1 MKYASTRRNN
11 VDGGGSDSD
20 GAPIS
25 FVSFQEAICSGYA
38 PDGGLYVPETLPT
51 LSKKDLKEWS
61 RLSYPDLS
69 FEILRLFISPKEV
82 ADEVLRGICA
92 TTLDGFEDPNHAVPI
107 RKLGSVYVAELFHG
121 PTFCFKDFGLGAV
134 VSLLSYF
141 SSQQNIPTTLLV
153 ATTGDTG
160 PAAVQA
166 VSRVNNPLVRI
177 LVHFPLGQISEFQKR
192 QLTTVDSPCVRVVSF
207 EGGGDDMDA
216 PIKRILQSSSRGE
229 SNDGRVVGVNSY
241 NIARPLMQMVHFVW
255 TYLRVVEDVGL
266 DPGNADVRVDMV
278 VPTGA
283 MGNIVGGYMAKKMG
297 VPIGRLCAGT
307 NINDIVYRVMH
318 TGQFHRSNRME
329 RTLSEAINI
338 QLPYNF
344 ERLLYYLTDCNSTL
358 VKEWMDTVDNT
369 SKLDLDST
377 WLSRLQDEFASERV
391 TDDAMCATIQS
402 IKQDYD
408 YTVDPHTA
416 VAFSSAMSLGYNLRQ
431 QTSLVAILST
441 ASPCKFQESMT
452 VALGSE
458 GWNDYVNTEYPEQAG
473 RIMEMTQIEPIV
485 YRKGEDWEALTRRI
499 VDDFAKSR

>member
-1 MKYASTRRNN
+1 
-11 VDGGGSDSD
+11 
-20 GAPIS
+20 
-25 FVSFQEAICSGYA
+25 
-38 PDGGLYVPETLPT
+38 
-51 LSKKDLKEWS
+51 
-61 RLSYPDLS
+61 
-69 FEILRLFISPKEV
+69 
-82 ADEVLRGICA
+82 
-92 TTLDGFEDPNHAVPI
+92 
-107 RKLGSVYVAELFHG
+107 
-121 PTFCFKDFGLGAV
+121 
-134 VSLLSYF
+134 
-141 SSQQNIPTTLLV
+141 
-153 ATTGDTG
+153 
-160 PAAVQA
+160 
-166 VSRVNNPLVRI
+166 
-177 LVHFPLGQISEFQKR
+177 
-192 QLTTVDSPCVRVVSF
+192 
-207 EGGGDDMDA
+207 
-216 PIKRILQSSSRGE
+216 
-229 SNDGRVVGVNSY
+229 
-241 NIARPLMQMVHFVW
+241 
-255 TYLRVVEDVGL
+255 
-266 DPGNADVRVDMV
+266 MV

-338 QLPYNF
+338 QLVSLSYGDVRNVHSTRFILLLFHLYIFQPYNF

-377 WLSRLQDEFASERV
+377 WLSRLQDEFAAERV

>member
-1 MKYASTRRNN
+1 
-11 VDGGGSDSD
+11 
-20 GAPIS
+20 
-25 FVSFQEAICSGYA
+25 
-38 PDGGLYVPETLPT
+38 
-51 LSKKDLKEWS
+51 
-61 RLSYPDLS
+61 
-69 FEILRLFISPKEV
+69 
-82 ADEVLRGICA
+82 
-92 TTLDGFEDPNHAVPI
+92 
-107 RKLGSVYVAELFHG
+107 
-121 PTFCFKDFGLGAV
+121 
-134 VSLLSYF
+134 
-141 SSQQNIPTTLLV
+141 
-153 ATTGDTG
+153 
-160 PAAVQA
+160 
-166 VSRVNNPLVRI
+166 
-177 LVHFPLGQISEFQKR
+177 
-192 QLTTVDSPCVRVVSF
+192 
-207 EGGGDDMDA
+207 MDA
-216 PIKRILQSSSRGE
+216 PIKRILQSRGAE
-229 SNDGRVVGVNSY
+229 SNHYGRVVGVNSY

-255 TYLRVVEDVGL
+255 TYFRVIEDLGVE
-266 DPGNADVRVDMV
+266 PGNADVRVDMV

-377 WLSRLQDEFASERV
+377 WLSRLQDEFAAERV

-402 IKQDYD
+402 IKQEYD

-416 VAFSSAMSLGYNLRQ
+416 VAFATTMSLGYNLRK

-452 VALGSE
+452 VALGSK
-458 GWNDYVNTEYPEQAG
+458 GWNDYVNAEYPEQAG

-499 VDDFAKSR
+499 VDDFAKSRGSLLKTVIGPYRTSEGV